1 MRKACIVFLA
11 VTILGIPVGPA
22 VLANVIGADDR
33 VLITAAYTNMGM
45 DTVDMLRIRQSTGF
59 VYCPGTVH
67 QNPAR
72 TSGAVINDNRV
83 VVTNAHSFIDES
95 GRPREPLD
103 QCYFVSQGVV
113 PEIRYFDFNAG
124 FVHPEKW
131 WANKYVNDW
140 AVVRLKQPLMY
151 GRAFPIA
158 PASDLTEGRSFIMV
172 SAKPRRVWAPFPME
186 EPVVQTC
193 GVRKIFPASLE
204 HKTVFYSDCDV
215 SPGASGSV
223 GLVSI
228 NGRLNAFSVVSGS
241 GPTSMDGAP
250 YSESTESHSF
260 HTAYRD
266 DLLTAILR
274 LSK

>member
-1 MRKACIVFLA
+1 MRKACILFWA
-11 VTILGIPVGPA
+11 VTILGIPLGPT
-22 VLANVIGADDR
+22 VFANVIGADDR
-33 VLITAAYTNMGM
+33 VLITAAYTSMGL

-59 VYCPGTVH
+59 VYCPGTV
-67 QNPAR
+67 NNNAAR

-95 GRPREPLD
+95 GRAREPLD
-103 QCYFVSQGVV
+103 QCYFMSQGLV
-113 PEIRYFDFNAG
+113 PEIRYFDFSAG
-124 FVHPEKW
+124 FEHPQKW
-131 WANKYVNDW
+131 WENKYVNDW

-158 PASDLTEGRSFIMV
+158 PASDLVEGRNFIMV
-172 SAKPRRVWAPFPME
+172 SAKPRRAWAPFPMN
-186 EPVVQTC
+186 EPIVQTC
-193 GVRKIFPASLE
+193 GVRKIFPATSE

-215 SPGASGSV
+215 SAGASGSV

-241 GPTSMDGAP
+241 GTSDYDGQP
-250 YSESTESHSF
+250 YSETGESHSF

-266 DLLTAILR
+266 DLLAAILR